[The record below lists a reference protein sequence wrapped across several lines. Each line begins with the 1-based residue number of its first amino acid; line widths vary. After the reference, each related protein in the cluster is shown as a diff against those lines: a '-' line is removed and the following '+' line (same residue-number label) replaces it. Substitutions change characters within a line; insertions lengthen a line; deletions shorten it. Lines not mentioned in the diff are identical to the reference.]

1 MHFYFDGVI
10 IKASAKENQID
21 DRKRKNKK
29 IMSESEETDDYLNT
43 LPAEISAEHLKT
55 NRSFLGIPSGLGTEN
70 RGTAAGRTGA
80 SDDAGFGKLDIKGP
94 LAFCHFAG

>member
-1 MHFYFDGVI
+1 MITLTPYQPKYRQSTLKRIEAFGV
-10 IKASAKENQID
+10 
-21 DRKRKNKK
+21 
-29 IMSESEETDDYLNT
+29 
-43 LPAEISAEHLKT
+43 
-55 NRSFLGIPSGLGTEN
+55 PSGFGTEN